1 MLLILTGLNKSKDKE
16 RLQIENICC
25 KDILSE
31 LHNLLLENLDPEKA
45 SRQLFR
51 FGVLTFRDKEK
62 IEENLTRKQ
71 DKNEQLLQTIRE
83 KGPGAYENF
92 LEALEKGQWFL
103 ACQLLKKGRYIA
115 GKHRWFRFKFVC
127 YFFQV
132 TCEESQMAATVVQ
145 R

>member
-83 KGPGAYENF
+83 KGPGAYEHF
-92 LEALEKGQWFL
+92 LKALERDQPFL
-103 ACQLLKKGRYIA
+103 ACQLFKKGRYIA
-115 GKHRWFRFKFVC
+115 GKHR
-127 YFFQV
+127 
-132 TCEESQMAATVVQ
+132 
-145 R
+145 